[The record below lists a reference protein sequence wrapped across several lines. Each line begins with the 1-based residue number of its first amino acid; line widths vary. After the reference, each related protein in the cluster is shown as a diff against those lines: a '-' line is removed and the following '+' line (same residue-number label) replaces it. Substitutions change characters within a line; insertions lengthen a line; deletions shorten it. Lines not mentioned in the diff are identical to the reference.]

1 MTTDQLTYG
10 GAAVAIGI
18 VAVFLIFWWVK
29 DDHKIT
35 KALGIAALLAVGALF
50 TVCTG
55 GLLGVAGGAAANG
68 TNQAG
73 RIAAGGTGALDG
85 NIATAPTQQL
95 TGGAAI
101 ILVVLLAVFAINVY
115 LAKKSQ
121 DMLRIARNI
130 LLPIAGASLA
140 LSAGGAEFLNDYLY
154 SWLNDS
160 GQPLDDWLN
169 GRES

>member
-10 GAAVAIGI
+10 GGAVALGI
-18 VAVFLIFWWVK
+18 ITVFLILWWVK
-29 DDHKIT
+29 DNHKIT
-35 KALGIAALLAVGALF
+35 KALGIAALLSVGALF

-55 GLLGVAGGAAANG
+55 GLLGLAAGVAAQG

-85 NIATAPTQQL
+85 DIATASTQQL

-101 ILVVLLAVFAINVY
+101 ILVVLLAAFAINIY
-115 LAKKSQ
+115 LAKKSG
-121 DMLRIARNI
+121 DMLRMARNV
-130 LLPIAGASLA
+130 LLPVAGAALA
-140 LSAGGAEFLNDYLY
+140 FSAGGAEFLNDHLY

-169 GRES
+169 GA